1 MAIWIQ
7 VRTDDDMVTG
17 IAQGAIVP
25 TVDPGADHYVQEI
38 DATTAGVIYDQGL
51 DWPGTATK
59 RWMWDDVAGEVVEV
73 SDVRALVRF
82 TPSTVEDR
90 VGQPDTQVQVEV
102 LDPDTETVRTGFSQ
116 VVALAAAND
125 PNYRVGVNVQNG
137 LATLTITKTAR
148 KYLVFEDQL
157 NARFIEP
164 LTVNIVELNTI

>member
-7 VRTDDDMVTG
+7 VQKADDMVTG
-17 IAQGAIVP
+17 IVRGAVVP

-38 DATTAGVIYDQGL
+38 DATAAGVINDQGL
-51 DWPGTATK
+51 VWPGTATL
-59 RWMWDDVAGEVVEV
+59 RWMWDDVAGEIVEV

-90 VGQPDTQVQVEV
+90 VGQPNATVQVEV
-102 LDPDTETVRTGFSQ
+102 LDPDTEAVRTGFSQ
-116 VVALAAAND
+116 VVALVASND

-137 LATLTITKTAR
+137 LATITVTKTAR